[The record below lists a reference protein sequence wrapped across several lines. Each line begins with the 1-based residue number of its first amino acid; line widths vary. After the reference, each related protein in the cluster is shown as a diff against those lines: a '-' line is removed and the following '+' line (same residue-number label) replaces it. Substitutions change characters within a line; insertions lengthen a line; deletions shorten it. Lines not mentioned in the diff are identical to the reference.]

1 MDELTE
7 GQKSGLTQLRE
18 KKTSIIEYRALELCG
33 NIIQGYQKRLEE
45 YERNIIGQNVEV
57 NVPVSWPNYGIDRD
71 GLHNS
76 IMALQLLLG
85 YKCLAN
91 GCQYPKTLETA
102 LQEASIDE
110 PDISNERKR

>member
-57 NVPVSWPNYGIDRD
+57 SAFEFVF
-71 GLHNS
+71 L
-76 IMALQLLLG
+76 
-85 YKCLAN
+85 
-91 GCQYPKTLETA
+91 KT
-102 LQEASIDE
+102 
-110 PDISNERKR
+110 K